1 MRMSRTLS
9 WYVLREVLQYAGI
22 GLLAVGSVMI
32 SQRILR
38 ELEDLAGIGV
48 GFADTLQLM
57 VYVLGMLAA
66 YAIPV
71 AFLFG
76 ILVAVGRLSS
86 DSEITAMRALGVSL
100 GQLVVPVVAVSVVV
114 SLCTGVLL
122 SVAEPKAR
130 RDLRGL
136 LGEIASRGG
145 IIEPGA
151 FNELDTTGSRLLFVD
166 GRDEGNELR
175 GVLISDRTDPA
186 KPFTVVANRGR
197 FDFEKQDASA
207 HIRLFDGDIHFE
219 GEELSDDRY
228 QRISFREF
236 EYAFDLSG
244 LVGASFHR
252 IRPRE
257 MTNDQIRDV
266 LARWD
271 VLGEAPDDVRVKYRD
286 RYEIQLHRRLAL
298 PVAPLLFALVG
309 IPLGLQRS
317 RGARSWGVLLCVA
330 LVFVYYTLLSAGEYL
345 AEEAVMPAAVSL
357 WLPNLVF
364 GAVAA
369 FLLYR
374 SRRAE
379 I

>member
-1 MRMSRTLS
+1 MRIPRTLS
-9 WYVLREVLQYAGI
+9 LYLLRELGQYAGL
-22 GLLAVGSVMI
+22 GLLAVGSVML
-32 SQRILR
+32 SQRVLR
-38 ELEDLAGIGV
+38 ELNDMAGLGIGL
-48 GFADTLQLM
+48 GDTLQLLS
-57 VYVLGMLAA
+57 YLLAMLAS
-66 YAIPV
+66 YAIPI

-76 ILVAVGRLSS
+76 ILVAIGRMSS

-100 GQLVVPVVAVSVVV
+100 GQLVVPVAAVAFLV
-114 SLCTGVLL
+114 SLATAYLL
-122 SVAEPKAR
+122 SSVEPQAR
-130 RDLRGL
+130 RDLRGF
-136 LGEIASRGG
+136 LGDVASRGG
-145 IIEPGA
+145 IIEAGA
-151 FNELDTTGSRLLFVD
+151 FNELDTTGQRLLFVD
-166 GRDEGNELR
+166 QRSDDNELQ

-197 FDFEKQDASA
+197 FDFDKNDASA

-219 GEELSDDRY
+219 REDTGDDRY
-228 QRISFREF
+228 QRISFVEF
-236 EYAFDLSG
+236 EYSFDLG
-244 LVGASFHR
+244 DVLGAGFHR

-257 MTNDQIRDV
+257 MTNSEIGEV
-266 LARWD
+266 LAQWD
-271 VLGEAPDDVRVKYRD
+271 LLGKAPENVRVKSRD

-317 RGARSWGVLLCVA
+317 RGARSWGVLICVG

-345 AEEAVMPAAVSL
+345 AQESVMPAAASL

-374 SRRAE
+374 ARHAE

>member
-22 GLLAVGSVMI
+22 GMLAVGSVML

-48 GFADTLQLM
+48 GLADTLQLM

-100 GQLVVPVVAVSVVV
+100 GQLVVPLVAVSVVV

-122 SVAEPKAR
+122 SVAEPQAR

-151 FNELDTTGSRLLFVD
+151 FNELDTTGARLLFVD

-271 VLGEAPDDVRVKYRD
+271 VLGKAPDDVRVKYRD